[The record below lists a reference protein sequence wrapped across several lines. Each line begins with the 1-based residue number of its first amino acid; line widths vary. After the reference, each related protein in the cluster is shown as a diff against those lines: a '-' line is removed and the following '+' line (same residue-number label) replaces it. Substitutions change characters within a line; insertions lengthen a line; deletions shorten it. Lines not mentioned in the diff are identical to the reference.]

1 MRYDERELCRPTED
15 AEASPCICRA
25 AYASIPGQMRQIPQ
39 PVRNVRANRGVHAQE
54 RLAQHPGVGAFQRV
68 IRVRSTRMCVVR
80 KDTAQTAQHADFQAD
95 AVANRYTVWNL
106 DTVTDA
112 NSRVNGH
119 ALAQTLAQT
128 LAQMQLRPMTA
139 PSRAGRCGQISA
151 PSPTAA
157 LGETFAEG

>member
-1 MRYDERELCRPTED
+1 
-15 AEASPCICRA
+15 
-25 AYASIPGQMRQIPQ
+25 MRQIPQ

-80 KDTAQTAQHADFQAD
+80 KDTAQTAQHAGFQAH
-95 AVANRYTVWNL
+95 AVANRYAVLNL

-119 ALAQTLAQT
+119 ALAQ
-128 LAQMQLRPMTA
+128 MQLCPMMA
-139 PSRAGRCGQISA
+139 PSRAWRCGQISA